1 MTNEQ
6 RKKIQELRG
15 HGYGYATIA
24 GAIGL
29 SKDSVK
35 AFCRKNNLGGV
46 VAETNARIDLTC
58 GVCLNCGKQLQQAPG
73 RKKIK
78 FCSAGCRQQWW
89 NAHPE
94 AVQQKAVYAF
104 TCARCG
110 KTFTAYGNAERKY
123 CSHACY
129 IAARFKGGEPV

>member
-6 RKKIQELRG
+6 REKIQELRG

-24 GAIGL
+24 GAVGL

-78 FCSAGCRQQWW
+78 FCSA
-89 NAHPE
+89 
-94 AVQQKAVYAF
+94 AVQLNHVMD
-104 TCARCG
+104 CG
-110 KTFTAYGNAERKY
+110 P
-123 CSHACY
+123 SL
-129 IAARFKGGEPV
+129 PVIWNCLKPWNRAQHVKPVKKPKLK